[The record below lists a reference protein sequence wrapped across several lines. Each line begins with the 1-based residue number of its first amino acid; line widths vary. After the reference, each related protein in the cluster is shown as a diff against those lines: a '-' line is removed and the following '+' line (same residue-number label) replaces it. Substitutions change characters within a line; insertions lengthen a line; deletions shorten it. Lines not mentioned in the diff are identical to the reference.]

1 MNVKMSPPWVVYWR
15 ELEALFGQDPEI
27 EIEFDEDALTID
39 NGSPNCSCYIYVN
52 NGTKAEALNQLLP
65 TKKVF
70 GNVTLYIDIIPT
82 NTDKTL
88 AQYYVDAFTGNP
100 IFEGRYCLG
109 EGSAFHYMVFKNEVV
124 QFYSDTLA
132 DPNGYTSTLY
142 QDIANKVFNNHD
154 GIYFCTAR
162 K

>member
-1 MNVKMSPPWVVYWR
+1 MSPPWVVYWR
-15 ELEALFGQDPEI
+15 ELVALFGQDPEI
-27 EIEFDEDALTID
+27 EIEFDEDELVISMYVD
-39 NGSPNCSCYIYVN
+39 NEV
-52 NGTKAEALNQLLP
+52 KAEALNQLLP
-65 TKKVF
+65 TEKNF
-70 GNVTLYIDIIPT
+70 GNVTLYIDIIPS

-100 IFEGRYCLG
+100 IFEGKYCPG
-109 EGSAFHYMVFKNEVV
+109 EGGAFAANYIIFKNEVV

-142 QDIANKVFNNHD
+142 EEIANRVFNNRD

>member
-1 MNVKMSPPWVVYWR
+1 MNMKMSPPWMIYWR
-15 ELEALFGQDPEI
+15 ELVELFGQDPEI
-27 EIEFDEDALTID
+27 EIEFDEDSLTVSMYVD
-39 NGSPNCSCYIYVN
+39 NEV
-52 NGTKAEALNQLLP
+52 KAEALNQLLP
-65 TKKVF
+65 TEKVF
-70 GNVTLYIDIIPT
+70 GNVTLYIDIIPS
-82 NTDKTL
+82 NTEKTL

-100 IFEGRYCLG
+100 IFKGQYTPKEGG
-109 EGSAFHYMVFKNEVV
+109 AFSADYIIFKNEVV

-142 QDIANKVFNNHD
+142 QDIANRVFNNRD